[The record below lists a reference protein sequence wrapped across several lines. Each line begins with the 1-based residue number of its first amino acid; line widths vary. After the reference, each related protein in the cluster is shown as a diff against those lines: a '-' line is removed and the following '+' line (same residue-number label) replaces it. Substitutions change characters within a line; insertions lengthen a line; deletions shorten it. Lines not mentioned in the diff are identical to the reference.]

1 MVNDEYKTI
10 VGEVHAEIRVQG
22 SRFIATALPVVTK
35 EAAEQF
41 IVRIRK
47 SRHDATHNCYAYR
60 LGFDAQQFRYNDD
73 GEPNGTAGKPILT
86 AIDKFTLTNTMVV
99 VTRYFGGT
107 KLGVG
112 GLARAYGDAA
122 EQALSSADVVTR
134 YLSDHV
140 RISFPHSRISNVM
153 HVVSKIGARITDTV
167 YDEEVHLEIDIRQ
180 SRTAELK
187 AALVEQT
194 SGNIRMKTGD

>member
-1 MVNDEYKTI
+1 MTDEYKTI
-10 VGEVHAEIRVQG
+10 ENEVHSETRVQG
-22 SRFIATALPVVTK
+22 SRFIATASPVSTK

-41 IVRIRK
+41 IARIRK
-47 SRHDATHNCYAYR
+47 SHHDATHNCYAYR

-122 EQALSSADVVTR
+122 EQALLSANVITR
-134 YLSDHV
+134 YLSDQV
-140 RISFPHSRISNVM
+140 RISFPHSRTSNVM
-153 HVVSKIGARITDTV
+153 HVISKSGARIIDTV
-167 YDEEVHLEIDIRQ
+167 YDEEVHLEIEIRK
-180 SRTAELK
+180 SRAAELK

-194 SGNIRMKTGD
+194 SGNIRLKAGD